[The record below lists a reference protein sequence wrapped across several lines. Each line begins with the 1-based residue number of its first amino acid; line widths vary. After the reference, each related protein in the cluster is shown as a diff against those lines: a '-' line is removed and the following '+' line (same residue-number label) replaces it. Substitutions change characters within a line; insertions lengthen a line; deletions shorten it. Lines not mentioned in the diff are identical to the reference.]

1 MENFLS
7 TLEIQ
12 HFKSIKQMNLRPKR
26 VNVFIGEPNVGKS
39 NILEAISLLGAC
51 CSRATTKKFM
61 EEFIRYEEISNLFF
75 DDDLSIPINVKSD
88 KLNAHLRY
96 HLNNIDVADLT
107 VGDSI
112 FIDSVLNLENKSPHE
127 INKLLENVL
136 SNANFYSI
144 ISNKGQRSNWS
155 LSSFFYS
162 PVKPFLYK
170 ESTEISNK
178 FPKYLLPPH
187 GDNLFT
193 IITQNSELRAQ
204 NYGVQGRRA
213 ARLALQ
219 ALEEQ
224 QWQRD

>member
-1 MENFLS
+1 
-7 TLEIQ
+7 
-12 HFKSIKQMNLRPKR
+12 
-26 VNVFIGEPNVGKS
+26 
-39 NILEAISLLGAC
+39 
-51 CSRATTKKFM
+51 M

-155 LSSFFYS
+155 LSSF
-162 PVKPFLYK
+162 L
-170 ESTEISNK
+170 
-178 FPKYLLPPH
+178 
-187 GDNLFT
+187 
-193 IITQNSELRAQ
+193 
-204 NYGVQGRRA
+204 
-213 ARLALQ
+213 
-219 ALEEQ
+219 
-224 QWQRD
+224 